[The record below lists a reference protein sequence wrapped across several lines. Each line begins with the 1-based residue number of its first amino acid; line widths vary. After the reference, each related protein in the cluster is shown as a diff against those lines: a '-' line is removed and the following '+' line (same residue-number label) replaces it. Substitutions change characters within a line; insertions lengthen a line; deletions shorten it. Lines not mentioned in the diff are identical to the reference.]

1 MTTSILFSS
10 YYKTSISTKLGL
22 KLGRKRC
29 IQPYKH
35 LQKLISL
42 VVLTSAMATA
52 AICAHAQEPD
62 SYPGKYPI
70 KNFAPTDYGA
80 GIQNIDFAQNREMN
94 LFVANN
100 LGVLAFNGTSW
111 SKHNLNTGKKQR
123 SLAFDEKSNRL
134 YVGSQGDFGYF
145 EGNWQYTSL
154 LGKIAKRDANFDEV
168 WNVLLFE
175 SKVYFCT
182 FQGIYI
188 YDGNTISVVSRPG
201 GFNRSFLA
209 GNHLFTQSPEGTL
222 FEAKDKELIALRQ
235 KDHANQ
241 IVAGLIKSDFGY
253 LCIYNSG
260 KIEELN
266 SSASSQKHEALTE
279 LLAGKYVNHVLQISD
294 GRLVIATQR
303 TGLFIHDLRSGTT
316 EHISAADGLISNACL
331 KAYQDHTGNLWV
343 GMQNGIALID
353 INSPLRLVNKN
364 IELQG
369 SGYEA
374 FDSDDG
380 SYYTT
385 SNGIYFLP
393 KGSEKS
399 QFLVGTEGPAYGM
412 QMINNKLYAGHHTG
426 LFLLEGGKAV
436 RRAASDGLWQVKQ
449 LQLNPNFAIGGTYSG
464 LLLFQLDANGE
475 LRLVQ
480 KISGF
485 NESSRF
491 FEEDR
496 KGRIWVGQYYKGM
509 YLLTFNESF
518 TNATVKKVSAERLP
532 VQQYLILSKIDDELY
547 VSTAQGIF
555 KLDQTTDEI
564 VEDEVFSKVVGK
576 QWVYQFVQDRNKN
589 VYVHSE
595 NRMGMFKKVSHG
607 NYVYLPTSLFQLRQS
622 FNNDLL
628 HISSHVRDGVI
639 FNANEGFIYYN
650 PDLEEQ
656 VSVTKAPLVSRVYSV
671 AEDSILYQRKPFD
684 PRVDEVAAIQISEG
698 AKVLQLTVES
708 FKFKDVSNQQFRFLL
723 QNFDAG
729 YGAWST
735 SGMKEYTNLKPG
747 SYSFV
752 AQTVD
757 PRGEIITGQPVTI
770 EVAPLFYKSTTAKA
784 FYFLLGIFVLY
795 QIYRQQ
801 RQYYRRKQKRLEQ
814 VKHTELAAKQK
825 ELQDLKEEQI
835 KRELTH
841 VNSLLAASTMN
852 LVVKNE
858 FMENIKEEIR
868 QAKATDKVQD
878 QQKALERIIKEIDT
892 TLKVQEDWQQFE
904 HHFDRVHGDF
914 LKRLTGEFSDLTPGE
929 QKLCAFLRLNM
940 DTKEIA
946 NLMTIS
952 PRGVE
957 IARYRLRKKFKLETH
972 QNLSKFILEY

>member
-1 MTTSILFSS
+1 MTTSILFSA
-10 YYKTSISTKLGL
+10 YYKTSISIESCLKIGGL
-22 KLGRKRC
+22 PC
-29 IQPYKH
+29 IQHYKQ
-35 LQKLISL
+35 LQKLIWRL
-42 VVLTSAMATA
+42 VLTSSVATL
-52 AICAHAQEPD
+52 AICARAQEPD

-80 GIQNIDFAQNREMN
+80 GIQNIDFAQNRQMD

-111 SKHNLNTGKKQR
+111 GKHNLNTGKKQR

-154 LGKIAKRDANFDEV
+154 LLKIDQQHADFDEV

-182 FQGIYI
+182 FKGIYI
-188 YDGNTISVVSRPG
+188 YDGNTVSVVSRPG

-209 GNHLFTQSPEGTL
+209 GNRIFTQSPEGSL
-222 FEAKDKELIALRQ
+222 FEVKGKDLIAVPQ
-235 KDHANQ
+235 KNHANQ
-241 IVAGLIKSDFGY
+241 IVAGLIKNESGY

-266 SSASSQKHEALTE
+266 ANAPSKKYVSLTE
-279 LLAGKYVNHVLQISD
+279 ILLGKYVNHVLQISD
-294 GRLVIATQR
+294 GRLIIATQR
-303 TGLFIHDLRSGTT
+303 EGLFIHNLRSGAT
-316 EHISAADGLISNACL
+316 EHISVADGLISNACL
-331 KAYQDHTGNLWV
+331 KTYQDHTGNLWV

-353 INSPLRLVNKN
+353 INSPLRLLNKD

-374 FDSDDG
+374 FDAEDG

-393 KGSEKS
+393 KNASKS
-399 QFLVGTEGPAYGM
+399 VFLTGTEGPAYGL
-412 QMINNKLYAGHHTG
+412 QMINQKLYAGHHTG
-426 LFLLEGGKAV
+426 LFLLGGGKAM
-436 RRAASDGLWQVKQ
+436 RIATCDGLWQVKQ
-449 LQLNPNFAIGGTYSG
+449 LQSNPNFAVGGTYAG
-464 LLLFQLDANGE
+464 LLLFQLDKQGE
-475 LRLVQ
+475 LRVVQ
-480 KISGF
+480 KIDGF

-491 FEEDR
+491 FEQDR
-496 KGRIWVGQYYKGM
+496 KGRIWVGQYYKGL
-509 YLLTFNESF
+509 YLLTLNEPL
-518 TNATVKKVSAERLP
+518 TVARVKKVSSERLP
-532 VQQYLILSKIDDELY
+532 VQQYLVLSKIDDELY
-547 VSTAQGIF
+547 VSTVKGIF
-555 KLDQTTDEI
+555 KIDQTNDEI
-564 VEDEVFSKVVGK
+564 VEQEIFSKTVGK
-576 QWVYQFVQDRNKN
+576 QWVYQFAQDRNKN
-589 VYVHSE
+589 IYVHSE
-595 NRMGMFKKVSHG
+595 NKMGMFKQVSLG
-607 NYVYLPTSLFQLRQS
+607 NYVYLPTALFQLRQS

-628 HISSHVRDGVI
+628 HISSNVQHGVI

-650 PDLEEQ
+650 PEMEEQ
-656 VSVTKAPLVSRVYSV
+656 VSFTKAPLVSRVYSV
-671 AEDSILYQRKPFD
+671 AEDSVLYERKPFD
-684 PRVDEVAAIQISEG
+684 ARTDEVAPIQISEG
-698 AKVLQLTVES
+698 TKVLQLTVES
-708 FKFKDVSNQQFRFLL
+708 FKFKDVSNQQFRFYLKG
-723 QNFDAG
+723 FDEG

-735 SGMKEYTNLKPG
+735 SGTKEYTNLKPG
-747 SYSFV
+747 SYTFV
-752 AQTVD
+752 VQTVD
-757 PRGEIITGQPVTI
+757 PRGEIITGQPLEI
-770 EVAPLFYKSTTAKA
+770 EVTPLFYKSNVAKS
-784 FYFLLGIFVLY
+784 FYFLLAIFVLY

-801 RQYYRRKQKRLEQ
+801 RQYYRRKQNRLEV
-814 VKHTELAAKQK
+814 VKQTELAAKQQ

-835 KRELTH
+835 KRELSH
-841 VNSLLAASTMN
+841 VNNLLAASTMN

-858 FMENIKEEIR
+858 FMDNIKEEIR

-914 LKRLTGEFSDLTPGE
+914 LKRLTSEFSDLTPGE

-972 QNLSKFILEY
+972 KNLSKFILEY